1 MRKTNAEPQNHFL
14 EDKSF
19 DLFYSSENKI
29 PHPLQLSVIPT
40 LLRLPLE
47 KVSQLKPWLLPAGTF
62 GLCTA
67 WEYS

>member
-1 MRKTNAEPQNHFL
+1 MQSLKAISWKKNNLTPFIHRKI
-14 EDKSF
+14 KS
-19 DLFYSSENKI
+19 LS
-29 PHPLQLSVIPT
+29 PLQLSVITT
-40 LLRLPLE
+40 LFRILLE